1 MMEENQR
8 TLEFAARFAC
18 EKGIARYTRFLDPV
32 QEAEAR
38 PQSRLHANMVQL
50 FRFGAAMN
58 RRNVKLAAFFHGE
71 KRLLRVIFRLFACIP
86 VSLPNSV
93 LFLIVIFWA
102 HLWLWA

>member
-1 MMEENQR
+1 MEENQR
-8 TLEFAARFAC
+8 TLEFAARFAS

-32 QEAEAR
+32 QVAAAK
-38 PQSRLHANMVQL
+38 QI
-50 FRFGAAMN
+50 AAMN

>member
-1 MMEENQR
+1 MEENQR
-8 TLEFAARFAC
+8 TLEFAARFAS
-18 EKGIARYTRFLDPV
+18 EKGIARYTR
-32 QEAEAR
+32 
-38 PQSRLHANMVQL
+38 

>member
-8 TLEFAARFAC
+8 TLEFAARFAS
-18 EKGIARYTRFLDPV
+18 EKGIARYTRFLFKLP
-32 QEAEAR
+32 
-38 PQSRLHANMVQL
+38 PQSRLRANMVQL

-86 VSLPNSV
+86 VSLPNSA
-93 LFLIVIFWA
+93 LSLIVIFWA